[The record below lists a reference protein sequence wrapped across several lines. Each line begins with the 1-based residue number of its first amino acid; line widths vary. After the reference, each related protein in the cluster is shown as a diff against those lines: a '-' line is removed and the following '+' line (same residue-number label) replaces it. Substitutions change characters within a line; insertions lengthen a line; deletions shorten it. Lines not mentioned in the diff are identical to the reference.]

1 MNSLF
6 IRNYSSVL
14 TYKPRQLALKVGS
27 LIQKRPFSSLFF
39 FLRCKITKFFLYS
52 HSILHKN

>member
-1 MNSLF
+1 MNALF

-39 FLRCKITKFFLYS
+39 LFALQNYEILFIFALDIT
-52 HSILHKN
+52 